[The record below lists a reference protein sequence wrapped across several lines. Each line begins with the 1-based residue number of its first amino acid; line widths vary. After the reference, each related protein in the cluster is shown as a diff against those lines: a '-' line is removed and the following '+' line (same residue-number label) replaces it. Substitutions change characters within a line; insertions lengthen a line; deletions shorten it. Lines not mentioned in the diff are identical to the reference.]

1 MREIVSELNSYPA
14 PHRASIR
21 SSALQTK
28 EQQTRSHTAATA
40 GAEPRR
46 YPGADLEPGAVPD
59 STLRTGTAGRA
70 GRAEI
75 DHTVL
80 SKRITKPGTIRVGGE
95 LRRSLDLLLKAE

>member
-14 PHRASIR
+14 THRASIR
-21 SSALQTK
+21 SSALQTE

-75 DHTVL
+75 DHNSPEQEDHKTGNN
-80 SKRITKPGTIRVGGE
+80 SGWKRAQEVPRP
-95 LRRSLDLLLKAE
+95 AA